1 VDGFSDADADEL
13 RVEPM
18 DLDFEAWGDEDSTV
32 LDLGDEDPGDLGDAE
47 MDDIEQDDS
56 SEWGLTDG
64 ESETMSS
71 ESDHDVT
78 GEDEESVRGTWP
90 RRRPAL
96 RMIKLMVVA
105 SLLFSV
111 GNT

>member
-1 VDGFSDADADEL
+1 MDGFSDADA
-13 RVEPM
+13 VEPM

-32 LDLGDEDPGDLGDAE
+32 LELGDEDPGDLGDAE
-47 MDDIEQDDS
+47 MDDIEHDDS

-64 ESETMSS
+64 ESESMSS
-71 ESDHDVT
+71 EGDHDAT

-90 RRRPAL
+90 RHRPVL
-96 RMIKLMVVA
+96 RVLQLMFVV
-105 SLLFSV
+105 SLLFSA